1 MNDCDNYLFPSKK
14 LETLALRQNNQKSAI
29 AVEKIIKKNRMQDR
43 LYDHDFNLWVEEMA
57 IALKNRDIKAMD
69 WNNLLEE
76 IEDMGKSEK
85 RSLESYLERLIE
97 HILKLKYWETEKER
111 NYKHWKVEVV
121 NFRNRIFRLLDRSP
135 SLKNYMQNIYLKI
148 FNDAVSAQK
157 IEFTIP
163 QDNFIELQQILKK
176 DYFG

>member
-1 MNDCDNYLFPSKK
+1 MENK
-14 LETLALRQNNQKSAI
+14 
-29 AVEKIIKKNRMQDR
+29 
-43 LYDHDFNLWVEEMA
+43 LYDRDFNLWIEQIVT
-57 IALKNRDIKAMD
+57 ALRNRDFGAMD

-97 HILKLKYWETEKER
+97 HILKLKYWDAEKKQ
-111 NYKHWKVEVV
+111 NCKHWQVEVV

-135 SLKNYMQNIYLKI
+135 SLKKYMEDIYPKI
-148 FNDAVSAQK
+148 FNDAVSAQQ

-163 QDNFIELQQILKK
+163 QDNFIELKQILEK
-176 DYFG
+176 DYFGN